1 MYNMY
6 NTWLTCILHRN
17 IVSSKK
23 KNHKSNSLSMSTGRN
38 SPVDVLQAINI
49 IEQMEIDRISVSEL
63 IFPQSRHKAKPS

>member
-1 MYNMY
+1 MY
-6 NTWLTCILHRN
+6 NTWLSCILHRN

-63 IFPQSRHKAKPS
+63 IFPQSSQSQA